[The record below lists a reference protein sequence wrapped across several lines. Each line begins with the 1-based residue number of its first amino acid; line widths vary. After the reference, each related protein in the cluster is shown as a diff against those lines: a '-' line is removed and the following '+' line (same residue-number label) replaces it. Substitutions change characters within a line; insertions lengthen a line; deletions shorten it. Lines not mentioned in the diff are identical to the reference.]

1 MTGKLNLKKQ
11 EEKPWFVI
19 FASFWSVNAPPWSIT
34 SYLHNFTLNTE
45 LDVHSCLLSAG
56 CVLVPVHPRTWN
68 EFWHKEWGK
77 SSFPPCSHV
86 TFPACVKFIF
96 FHTEGFNLIIFMS
109 SIMYLGLFLFYGGG
123 SISIPCGLFHWLS
136 APPHSLITRGLS
148 YSLILGKASSF
159 K

>member
-11 EEKPWFVI
+11 KVKLWFVI
-19 FASFWSVNAPPWSIT
+19 FANFWSVNTPPWSIT
-34 SYLHNFTLNTE
+34 SYLCNFTLNTE
-45 LDVHSCLLSAG
+45 LEKDVHSCLLSAG
-56 CVLVPVHPRTWN
+56 CMPVPVHLCTRN
-68 EFWHKEWGK
+68 EFWRKEWGK

-86 TFPACVKFIF
+86 TSPPCVKFIF

-109 SIMYLGLFLFYGGG
+109 SICIWVYFLFFWGGVYFYT
-123 SISIPCGLFHWLS
+123 LFHWLS

-148 YSLILGKASSF
+148 YSLILGKAGSF